1 MDYDRRFDDN
11 EWTPAELAQ
20 LRALDSER
28 TPSAGLKA
36 RTVTSLRTRHLIGA
50 HWSPGLRS
58 VFALAAAAVVFVAGT
73 VVGYA
78 AGSRRATVP
87 AAVAPPAA
95 AVARVDSSGPAQRPQ
110 TRQVIWF

>member
-1 MDYDRRFDDN
+1 MDYDRQFDDN
-11 EWTPAELAQ
+11 EWTPEELAQ
-20 LRALDSER
+20 IRALDAER
-28 TPSAGLKA
+28 APSVGLKA
-36 RTVTSLRTRHLIGA
+36 RTVGSLRARHLIGA

-78 AGSRRATVP
+78 AGARRATLQP
-87 AAVAPPAA
+87 AVAPPAA
-95 AVARVDSSGPAQRPQ
+95 AVARVDSSGAAQRPQ